1 MRHILKFLAI
11 ISFAVTLSYLML
23 PHPFEAAAEV
33 RFIEALTGDKL
44 YGKLK
49 QPSAL
54 FFSEEKS
61 RLYIADTGNNRLVSF
76 DSEFKFRAKF
86 DAGGN
91 LKNPTS
97 FVKNSKGQFF
107 ILQGGKA
114 ELLFIDIE
122 NKISRTI
129 EIKNIAGMTNAVFPG
144 KLAIDKNDN
153 LYLTDRGNG
162 QILVLDQQGQYIR
175 NIMFENKPVDF
186 SDIRVDKSGYIYSL
200 STLEGKIYVFD
211 PNGKIISQF
220 GRRGSK
226 KDEFLFPTSIAVT
239 PNGLIYV
246 LDKHKGSVLVFKK
259 DGKFQFSFSKKG
271 QNTGELYLPSHII
284 TDNKGKIYI
293 ADRGNNRVQIFSE
306 E

>member
-1 MRHILKFLAI
+1 MRHILKFSAI
-11 ISFAVTLSYLML
+11 ISFAVALSYLMV
-23 PHPFEAAAEV
+23 PCPFEVAAEV

-49 QPSAL
+49 QPSTL
-54 FFSEEKS
+54 FFSEEKN
-61 RLYIADTGNNRLVSF
+61 RLYIADTGNNRLISF
-76 DSEFKFRAKF
+76 DSEYKFRGKF
-86 DAGGN
+86 DVGGK

-107 ILQGGKA
+107 IVQGEKA

-122 NKISRTI
+122 NKVSRTI
-129 EIKNIAGMTNAVFPG
+129 DIKNIPGMTNAIYPG

-162 QILVLDQQGQYIR
+162 QILVLDQKGLYVR

-186 SDIRVDKSGYIYSL
+186 SDIRIDKSGYIYSL
-200 STLEGKIYVFD
+200 STLEGKVYIFD

-220 GRRGSK
+220 GRRGNGK
-226 KDEFLFPTSIAVT
+226 HEFLFPTSIAVS

-271 QNTGELYLPSHII
+271 QSTGELYLPSHIFA
-284 TDNKGKIYI
+284 DNKGKIYI
-293 ADRGNNRVQIFSE
+293 TDRGNNRVQIFSE